1 MSFSLEPYRGCKR
14 PVFIDQNGVETF
26 GSDET
31 PTEEREAKWKRVKLG
46 AASSSSSASS
56 SSGGSSSSSSGGGG
70 AAAGGRVEEETAI
83 AKQQLVAHETR
94 QYIKSELQKASEE
107 LAPIIALIANME
119 QPRDRNLRP
128 KIMYEMTEKS
138 AKSDPEVTDA
148 VDVPVMVAMKQA
160 QLRDA
165 AATIRDGLCIMREE
179 VATKGQFLERLRELR
194 LRWRVTAPSRMQVR
208 AQPTDEKLE
217 VDCSYLSAGSS
228 YPGGANGR
236 SAGTPATEAVN
247 ARLTQCARQG
257 DEEDEA
263 EGVGGAGG
271 AGRMGG
277 GAGAA
282 TGNGRRAGDIVAE
295 LPPSC
300 RLCTLEIELVEA
312 LVTYTDTD
320 TGTGTGTSTTMG
332 TSARPGG
339 RRCVRRRTL
348 AKHRVPLPEPPR
360 AMRETALPW
369 APQAS
374 VHRQLQQSQHSLF
387 CQEVFDAVR
396 TEARYVRRAGG
407 REGVRAG
414 ERERRMFVN

>member
-1 MSFSLEPYRGCKR
+1 MSLSLEPYRGCKR
-14 PVFIDQNGVETF
+14 PVFIDQNGKETF
-26 GSDET
+26 GPDET

-46 AASSSSSASS
+46 AASSSSSSS
-56 SSGGSSSSSSGGGG
+56 SSSSASSGGSSSSSRGVAG
-70 AAAGGRVEEETAI
+70 AAASGRVDEETATE
-83 AKQQLVAHETR
+83 KQQLVAHETR

-128 KIMYEMTEKS
+128 KIMYEMTETS

-165 AATIRDGLCIMREE
+165 AATIRDGLGIMREE

-228 YPGGANGR
+228 YPGGVNGR

-247 ARLTQCARQG
+247 ARLTQCAHQG
-257 DEEDEA
+257 DEADEADEA
-263 EGVGGAGG
+263 EDVGGVGGAGH
-271 AGRMGG
+271 MGG

-282 TGNGRRAGDIVAE
+282 TGDGRRAGDIVAE

-312 LVTYTDTD
+312 LVT
-320 TGTGTGTSTTMG
+320 
-332 TSARPGG
+332 SAPAPRPGG
-339 RRCVRRRTL
+339 QRCVRRRTL

-369 APQAS
+369 APQAT

-407 REGVRAG
+407 REGGRAG
-414 ERERRMFVN
+414 EKNVC